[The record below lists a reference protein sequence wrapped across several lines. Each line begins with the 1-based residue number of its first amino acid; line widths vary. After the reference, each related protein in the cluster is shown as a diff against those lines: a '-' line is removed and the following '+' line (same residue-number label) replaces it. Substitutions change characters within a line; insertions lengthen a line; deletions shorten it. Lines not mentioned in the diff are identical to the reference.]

1 MEKQDR
7 EITILPDSRVFR
19 FFSHLVFSLVFIL
32 QMSVY
37 PLLFSFRVKGRRNL
51 RNITHAVYVSN
62 HCHYLDPGF
71 TAAAVWPKKIYFTGL
86 EKTFRIHGFSL
97 FIRLLRSFPIPLREP
112 GRIIKPIGRLLRDNR
127 SCGIH
132 FFPEGSLAFGSQEIR
147 RFHNGAFSI
156 AQFFQI
162 PVIPIVEIQIQRKF
176 LPPKI
181 IMYIEEPYYISSF
194 HANHDASDSKA
205 SEEYAFCRKA
215 CREAADHIFS
225 IMQDRINLYH

>member
-7 EITILPDSRVFR
+7 EITILPESRIFR
-19 FFSHLVFSLVFIL
+19 LFSHLTFSLVFIL

-37 PLLFSFRVKGRRNL
+37 PLFFSFRVKGRHHL

-112 GRIIKPIGRLLRDNR
+112 GRIIKPIGRLLGENR

-132 FFPEGSLAFGSQEIR
+132 FFPEGSLDFGSQKLR

-181 IMYIEEPYYISSF
+181 IMYIEEPYYISSS
-194 HANHDASDSKA
+194 HGNSDSSA
-205 SEEYAFCRKA
+205 PTSSEESSFRRKA

-225 IMQDRINLYH
+225 VMQDRINLYH